1 MKIKFLLKELVNSLC
16 ANKRQTLLTMGSLMI
31 GIMSI
36 LLVLGLGNGV
46 QDSISRQIADVTGG
60 EKGFIVSFI
69 SKQDGY
75 GFTEKDQERLEGLT
89 SVKKVSLKNDATVND
104 AILKF
109 NGTGKHEQITYDQ
122 ISEKTLSTTK
132 DISLIAGRK
141 LTSLTKNGVRTIAI
155 KKELASK
162 LIED

>member
-60 EKGFIVSFI
+60 EKASFQ
-69 SKQDGY
+69 SKMVMDS
-75 GFTEKDQERLEGLT
+75 R
-89 SVKKVSLKNDATVND
+89 KKIKNDWKG
-104 AILKF
+104 LL
-109 NGTGKHEQITYDQ
+109 
-122 ISEKTLSTTK
+122 LSK
-132 DISLIAGRK
+132 RSR
-141 LTSLTKNGVRTIAI
+141 
-155 KKELASK
+155 
-162 LIED
+162 

>member
-69 SKQDGY
+69 SK
-75 GFTEKDQERLEGLT
+75 
-89 SVKKVSLKNDATVND
+89 
-104 AILKF
+104 
-109 NGTGKHEQITYDQ
+109 
-122 ISEKTLSTTK
+122 
-132 DISLIAGRK
+132 
-141 LTSLTKNGVRTIAI
+141 
-155 KKELASK
+155 
-162 LIED
+162 

>member
-60 EKGFIVSFI
+60 EKGSSSASFQ
-69 SKQDGY
+69 SKMVMDS
-75 GFTEKDQERLEGLT
+75 R
-89 SVKKVSLKNDATVND
+89 KKIKNDWKG
-104 AILKF
+104 LL
-109 NGTGKHEQITYDQ
+109 
-122 ISEKTLSTTK
+122 LSK
-132 DISLIAGRK
+132 RSR
-141 LTSLTKNGVRTIAI
+141 
-155 KKELASK
+155 
-162 LIED
+162 